1 MGLPQVHRLKHRQD
15 FQAVYGKG
23 RRYHG
28 SHLTLISLEDSG
40 PDKPLPSRFGI
51 SISKKVSKK
60 AVVRNRLKR
69 QIRAVIR
76 QLLPEIATGW
86 RGIIIIRPGAI
97 ECNYE
102 HFLRELKQLLVK
114 ANIIHGH

>member
-1 MGLPQVHRLKHRQD
+1 VGLPQVHRLKHRQD
-15 FQAVYGKG
+15 FQAVYGTGK
-23 RRYHG
+23 RYHG

-40 PDKPLPSRFGI
+40 PDKALPSRFGI

-60 AVVRNRLKR
+60 SVVRYRLKR
-69 QIRAVIR
+69 QIRSV
-76 QLLPEIATGW
+76 
-86 RGIIIIRPGAI
+86 IIIRPGAI

>member
-1 MGLPQVHRLKHRQD
+1 VGLPQVHRLKHRQD
-15 FQAVYGKG
+15 FQAVYGTGK
-23 RRYHG
+23 RYHG

-69 QIRAVIR
+69 QIKAVIR
-76 QLLPEIATGW
+76 QLLPEIASGW
-86 RGIIIIRPGAI
+86 RGIIIIRPEAI